1 MFEIFA
7 YVERMKYIRRWALM
21 RSLRDEN
28 DMEHSFQVAYVA
40 HALALLRNE
49 RFGGNVD
56 VGRVLE
62 IALYHDLSETVTG
75 DMPTPVKYFNP
86 EMRALYNGLEATAEK
101 RLLSTLPEDL
111 KTIYAE
117 FISPDTDSAEYRI
130 VKAADKI
137 SAYLKCVEETKSG
150 NTEFRRAMDGKRE
163 ELMASGMAEVI
174 FFMEHIVPI
183 YSLTLDELDIT
194 ASGLA
199 EVK

>member
-49 RFGGNVD
+49 RFGGDVN

-62 IALYHDLSETVTG
+62 IALYHDLSETITG

-86 EMRALYNGLEATAEK
+86 EMRTLYKGLEAMAEQ
-101 RLLSTLPEDL
+101 RLLSTLPSDMRD
-111 KTIYAE
+111 IYAE
-117 FISPDTDSAEYRI
+117 FISPDTDSQEYRL
-130 VKAADKI
+130 VKAADKL

-150 NTEFRRAMDGKRE
+150 NTDFRRAMEGKKD
-163 ELMASGMAEVI
+163 ELMASDMAEVI
-174 FFMEHIVPI
+174 FFMENIVPI

-194 ASGLA
+194 ASELS

>member
-86 EMRALYNGLEATAEK
+86 EMRALYNSLEKTAEK
-101 RLLSTLPEDL
+101 RLLSTLPEDM
-111 KTIYAE
+111 KGIYSE
-117 FISPDTDSAEYRI
+117 FISPDTDSAEYKI
-130 VKAADKI
+130 VKAADRI

-150 NTEFRRAMDGKRE
+150 NTEFRRAMDGKME
-163 ELMASGMAEVI
+163 ELLSSGMEEVI
-174 FFMEHIVPI
+174 FFMENIVPI

-194 ASGLA
+194 ASEL
-199 EVK
+199 VDIT

>member
-49 RFGGNVD
+49 RYGGTVN

-75 DMPTPVKYFNP
+75 DMPTPVKYFHP
-86 EMRALYNGLEATAEK
+86 EMRALYGGLEKTAK
-101 RLLSTLPEDL
+101 DRLLSTLPSDL
-111 KTIYAE
+111 EALYAS
-117 FISPDTDSAEYRI
+117 FISPNTDSDEYKI

-150 NTEFRRAMDGKRE
+150 NTEFRSAMDGKKN
-163 ELMASGMAEVI
+163 ELLASELPEVV
-174 FFMEHIVPI
+174 FFMENIVSI
-183 YSLTLDELDIT
+183 YSLTLDELGVT
-194 ASGLA
+194 AQAFSG
-199 EVK
+199 V